1 MGVQK
6 AVKKQAITAERFATQ
21 TADAFVA
28 NQMKT
33 LADAFRAQ
41 AKVMALGTLKSRLSS
56 AESRSE

>member
-41 AKVMALGTLKSRLSS
+41 AKVIKRNKKKKK
-56 AESRSE
+56 R